1 MDTAALVPPPPA
13 APGATRTLTVPG
25 FSTPESVLH
34 DSTQDIYF
42 VSNINGSPTAKD
54 NNGFIRRV
62 RPDGSIENLKFIE
75 GGPAGVALNSPKC
88 LVRIGATLSVAG
100 IYVVPA

>member
-34 DSTQDIYF
+34 DSAQDIYF
-42 VSNINGSPTAKD
+42 VSNINGAPTAKD
-54 NNGFIRRV
+54 NNGFISHV
-62 RPDGSIENLKFIE
+62 LPDGAIENLKFIE
-75 GGPAGVALNSPKC
+75 CVRDGVTLNGPKGLPLTGDPFWVA
-88 LVRIGATLSVAG
+88 
-100 IYVVPA
+100 